1 MAKTDAAADGGQGE
15 LDMAQMAEMFGL
27 TMEEMVAKFIS
38 QAASDESTRGILL
51 NETATITAG
60 MTPEEKVLSDEIAK
74 VRSDAERNRVF
85 TDPQPIPDTWEA
97 KFTEWFEAG
106 LMPPATVLIALGWK
120 SLNDKTTT
128 EATFGRFF
136 DGIGNMVTY
145 PSRLANARRRAFLPD
160 TKKFGKITVGLN
172 GKTWS
177 GDAEL
182 RVFMDKEVGMKVPAS
197 GSTLSTYMYRATRD
211 DKMPADAKIHSMGI
225 PGCTPDGVGVDIA
238 RYYEWY
244 VNHRADVSNGV
255 VLSKAGEM
263 VEITDYQAEHPPES
277 EPDSESEKDDDE
289 DYGDDSSP

>member
-27 TMEEMVAKFIS
+27 TLEEMVAKFIS
-38 QAASDESTRGILL
+38 QAASDSETRGILL
-51 NETATITAG
+51 NETAAVNAG
-60 MTPEEKVLSDEIAK
+60 MTPEEKVLSQEIAK
-74 VRSDAERNRVF
+74 VRVDAERNRIF
-85 TDPQPIPDTWEA
+85 TEPMPIPDAWLA
-97 KFTEWFEAG
+97 RITEWFEAG
-106 LMPPATVLIALGWK
+106 LMPPATLLIALGWL
-120 SLNDKTTT
+120 SLNDKVST

-160 TKKFGKITVGLN
+160 SDKFGKITVGLN

-182 RVFMDKEVGMKVPAS
+182 RQFMDKEIDMKVPAS

-211 DKMPADAKIHSMGI
+211 GKMPADTKIHSMGI

-244 VNHRADVSNGV
+244 INHRADVSNGV
-255 VLSKAGEM
+255 VLSKDGEM
-263 VEITDYQAEHPPES
+263 VEITDYQAEYPPEP
-277 EPDSESEKDDDE
+277 EPSSGDDD
-289 DYGDDSSP
+289 DDDGGGDDT

>member
-27 TMEEMVAKFIS
+27 TMDEMIAKFIS

-51 NETATITAG
+51 NETATVNAG
-60 MTPEEKVLSDEIAK
+60 MTPEENSLSKEIAK
-74 VRSDAERNRVF
+74 VRADAERNRVF
-85 TDPQPIPDTWEA
+85 TDPMPIPDAWLA
-97 KFTEWFEAG
+97 RMTEWFEAG
-106 LMPPATVLIALGWK
+106 LMPPATLLVALGWL
-120 SLNDKTTT
+120 SLNDKVST

-136 DGIGNMVTY
+136 DGIGNQVTY

-160 TKKFGKITVGLN
+160 FKKFGPITVGLN

-182 RVFMDKEVGMKVPAS
+182 REFMEKEVGMKVPAS
-197 GSTLSTYMYRATRD
+197 GSSLSTYFFRATRD
-211 DKMPADAKIHSMGI
+211 EKMPADAKIHSMGI
-225 PGCTPDGVGVDIA
+225 PGCKPDGVGVDIA

-255 VLSKAGEM
+255 ILSKAGEM
-263 VEITDYQAEHPPES
+263 VEITDYQAEHPPEP
-277 EPDSESEKDDDE
+277 EPGSDDDGDDE
-289 DYGDDSSP
+289 DYGDDSSPA

>member
-1 MAKTDAAADGGQGE
+1 
-15 LDMAQMAEMFGL
+15 
-27 TMEEMVAKFIS
+27 
-38 QAASDESTRGILL
+38 
-51 NETATITAG
+51 
-60 MTPEEKVLSDEIAK
+60 MTPEENSLSKEIAK
-74 VRSDAERNRVF
+74 VRLDAERNRIF
-85 TDPQPIPDTWEA
+85 TEPRTIPDAWLA

-160 TKKFGKITVGLN
+160 FKKFGKTTVGLN
-172 GKTWS
+172 GKVWS

-182 RVFMDKEVGMKVPAS
+182 RKFMEMEVGMKVPAS
-197 GSTLSTYMYRATRD
+197 GSTLSTYFYRATRD
-211 DKMPADAKIHSMGI
+211 EKMPADTKIHSMGI

-244 VNHRADVSNGV
+244 INHRADVSNGV
-255 VLSKAGEM
+255 ILSKDGEL
-263 VEITDYQAEHPPES
+263 VEITDYQAEHPPEPEPGS
-277 EPDSESEKDDDE
+277 EDDGDDE

>member
-27 TMEEMVAKFIS
+27 TLEEMVAKFIS
-38 QAASDESTRGILL
+38 QAASDSETRGILL
-51 NETATITAG
+51 NETAAVSAG
-60 MTPEEKVLSDEIAK
+60 MTPEEKVLSQEIAK
-74 VRSDAERNRVF
+74 VRVDAERNRIF
-85 TDPQPIPDTWEA
+85 TEPMPIPDAWLA
-97 KFTEWFEAG
+97 RITEWFEAG
-106 LMPPATVLIALGWK
+106 LMPPATLLIALGWL
-120 SLNDKTTT
+120 SLNDKVST

-160 TKKFGKITVGLN
+160 SDKFGKITVGLN

-182 RVFMDKEVGMKVPAS
+182 RQFMDKEIDMKVPAS

-211 DKMPADAKIHSMGI
+211 GKMPADTKIHSMGI

-244 VNHRADVSNGV
+244 INHRADVSNGV
-255 VLSKAGEM
+255 VLSKDGEM
-263 VEITDYQAEHPPES
+263 VEITDYQAEYPPEP
-277 EPDSESEKDDDE
+277 EPSSGDDD
-289 DYGDDSSP
+289 DDDGGGDDT

>member
-27 TMEEMVAKFIS
+27 TLEEMVAKFIS
-38 QAASDESTRGILL
+38 QAASDGETRGILL
-51 NETATITAG
+51 NETATISAG
-60 MTPEEKVLSDEIAK
+60 MTPEERVLSEEIAK
-74 VRSDAERNRVF
+74 VRSDAERNRIF
-85 TDPQPIPDTWEA
+85 TEPMPIPEAWEA
-97 KFTEWFEAG
+97 RITEWFEAG
-106 LMPPATVLIALGWK
+106 LMPPATLLIALGWL
-120 SLNDKTTT
+120 SLNDKVST

-136 DGIGNMVTY
+136 DGNGNMVTY

-160 TKKFGKITVGLN
+160 AKKFGPITVGLN

-182 RVFMDKEVGMKVPAS
+182 RLFMDKEIGMPVPAS
-197 GSTLSTYMYRATRD
+197 GSTLSTYFYRATRD
-211 DKMPADAKIHSMGI
+211 EKMPADAKIHSMGI

-255 VLSKAGEM
+255 ILSKDGEM
-263 VEITDYQAEHPPES
+263 VEITDYQAEHPPEP
-277 EPDSESEKDDDE
+277 EPSSDDGDDD
-289 DYGDDSSP
+289 DDDDGDET

>member
-15 LDMAQMAEMFGL
+15 LDMAQMAEMYGL
-27 TMEEMVAKFIS
+27 SEEELIAKFIS
-38 QAASDESTRGILL
+38 KAASDESTRGILL
-51 NETATITAG
+51 NETATISAG
-60 MTPEEKVLSDEIAK
+60 MTPEEKVLSQEIAK
-74 VRSDAERNRVF
+74 VRVDAERNRIF
-85 TDPQPIPDTWEA
+85 TEPMPIPDTWLA
-97 KFTEWFEAG
+97 RITEWFEAG
-106 LMPPATVLIALGWK
+106 LMPPATLLIALGWL
-120 SLNDKTTT
+120 SLNDKVST

-160 TKKFGKITVGLN
+160 ADKFGKITVGLN

-182 RVFMDKEVGMKVPAS
+182 RKFMELEVGMKVPAS
-197 GSTLSTYMYRATRD
+197 GSSLSTYMYRASRD
-211 DKMPADAKIHSMGI
+211 DKMPADTKIHSMGI

-255 VLSKAGEM
+255 ILSKDGEM
-263 VEITDYQAEHPPES
+263 VEITNYQAEHPPEP
-277 EPDSESEKDDDE
+277 EPSSDDGDDD
-289 DYGDDSSP
+289 DDGDGDDT